1 MYLSR
6 NLKYLRKKSGFSQ
19 EYIANK
25 FGYKSFTTIQKWET
39 GISEPSFSIVNELC
53 SLYNV
58 SLEDIIYKDLSKNEI
73 STEKKASLTEKE
85 NLLLNKYNKLN
96 DIGQTEAI
104 KRVSELTEI
113 EKYTTKTVIH
123 VMAAHNDDNSPE
135 QIELMRKDLEEMDK
149 W

>member
-1 MYLSR
+1 M
-6 NLKYLRKKSGFSQ
+6 N
-19 EYIANK
+19 NK
-25 FGYKSFTTIQKWET
+25 EVF
-39 GISEPSFSIVNELC
+39 
-53 SLYNV
+53 
-58 SLEDIIYKDLSKNEI
+58 SKNLYIQLELHNMTRADLARTLGYPETTVSNWANAVSYPRI
-73 STEKKASLTEKE
+73 DKIQEMADFFGVLKSDLTEDKSTPNLSNTKKLTEKE
-85 NLLLNKYNKLN
+85 ELLLDKYNKLN
-96 DIGQTEAI
+96 DFGQTEAI